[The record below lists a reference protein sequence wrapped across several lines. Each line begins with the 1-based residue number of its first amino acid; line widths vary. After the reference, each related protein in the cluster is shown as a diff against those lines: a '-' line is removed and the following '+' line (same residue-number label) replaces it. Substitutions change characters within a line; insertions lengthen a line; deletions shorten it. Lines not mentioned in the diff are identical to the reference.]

1 MLFLAE
7 TCNILRIDTFYNCR
21 NFIDYQIDNFVLYS
35 TFLFI
40 DLVLGLV

>member
-1 MLFLAE
+1 MLFLLKA
-7 TCNILRIDTFYNCR
+7 CNISQTDAFIKCR